1 MLTFYLKKKQQHHPS
16 ELFNKSAATQ
26 QLLFCTPKQNRSLI
40 SAPKVKHTWFL
51 SKIFPKNQ
59 VTGTRCEIEHP
70 QTTCWVLGG
79 KPMSKKN
86 QSSAT
91 SPAQNRRTK
100 ASTSYFFFGSVN
112 SKALFASPPNHFPG
126 SSAHRWLSCHKNLRK
141 NTRNNS
147 IFKHGSIS
155 SEHKWWVPVKT
166 NTILKYSIISICCAA
181 ISPAFR
187 PLESPHG
194 TIPPLLLVATPQPL
208 APTALPPHLEA
219 AGWQLSQPGS

>member
-1 MLTFYLKKKQQHHPS
+1 MFGPFKKKTSDTTQPLMHNIYIYSISKISTNKMKKYAHLLFEKQQQHPS
-16 ELFNKSAATQ
+16 ELFSKSAATQ
-26 QLLFCTPKQNRSLI
+26 QLLFCTPIQNRSLI
-40 SAPKVKHTWFL
+40 STPKVKHTWFL

-79 KPMSKKN
+79 KPISKN
-86 QSSAT
+86 ANLQLHS

-155 SEHKWWVPVKT
+155 SEHQWWV
-166 NTILKYSIISICCAA
+166 
-181 ISPAFR
+181 
-187 PLESPHG
+187 
-194 TIPPLLLVATPQPL
+194 Q
-208 APTALPPHLEA
+208 
-219 AGWQLSQPGS
+219 